1 VVDATVVRRKVSLQD
16 IQTVIQDDRMIDL
29 NISEASELLRRK
41 EVSPVELANACL
53 DRIERLNPVL
63 NAFITVTHES
73 ARAQAR
79 VAEDEIQR
87 GEWRGLLHGIPIGL
101 KDLIDT
107 AGVRTTCG
115 SALFADRVP
124 TEDAFVVQR
133 LKRAG
138 AVLLGKQNLQEFA
151 YGGTSASSHYGAVH
165 NPWDP
170 DHIAGGSSGGSAA
183 AVAAGMCFAA
193 IGTDT
198 GGSIREPA
206 AFCGIVG
213 LKPTYGRVNT
223 RGVFPLSWSLDHVG
237 PLCRSVRDAAIMLEA
252 IAGYDALDATCVD
265 WPAEEYAKAFNV
277 KTDFRIGLVRQP
289 FFADL
294 DTDIELAMNEAI
306 EVTRRMSVELKKV
319 DVPAVPTGVQA
330 PEVYAVHKSYYAN
343 SPELYRPWM
352 RERLAQAAAADTA
365 AYVADRFAL
374 ERVRRTVN
382 DVFAE
387 VDLLITPTTPVPPI
401 TIEEASNM
409 SPNPAGELWLRNTR
423 PFNAYGLPTISIPC
437 GFTKAGLPIGLQIA
451 GPRFGEGRVLAFAH
465 AFEQGTDW
473 HKRRIDSLNQ

>member
-1 VVDATVVRRKVSLQD
+1 
-16 IQTVIQDDRMIDL
+16 MIDL
-29 NISEASELLRRK
+29 SISETAELLRQK
-41 EVSPVELANACL
+41 KISPVELTTACL

-63 NAFITVTHES
+63 NAFITVTGES
-73 ARAQAR
+73 AMAEAR
-79 VAEDEIQR
+79 VAEDEIHRDQ
-87 GEWRGLLHGIPIGL
+87 WRGPLHGIPIGL

-124 TEDAFVVQR
+124 TEDAYVVER

-138 AVLLGKQNLQEFA
+138 AVVLGKQNLQEFA
-151 YGGTSASSHYGAVH
+151 YGGTSASSHYGPVH
-165 NPWDP
+165 NPWNVK
-170 DHIAGGSSGGSAA
+170 HIAGGSSGGSAA

-198 GGSIREPA
+198 GGSVREPA

-213 LKPTYGRVNT
+213 LKPTYGRVST
-223 RGVFPLSWSLDHVG
+223 RGVFPLAWSLDHVG
-237 PLCRSVRDAAIMLEA
+237 PLSRTVRDAALMLEVV
-252 IAGYDALDATCVD
+252 AGYDEQDATCFD
-265 WPAEEYAKAFNV
+265 WPTERYAESLSV
-277 KTDFRIGLVRQP
+277 RPDIRIGVVRHP
-289 FFADL
+289 FFEDL
-294 DTDIELAMNEAI
+294 DTDIETAI
-306 EVTRRMSVELKKV
+306 NDAIAVISEMAVEVVEV
-319 DVPAVPTGVQA
+319 DLPSVPTAVQA
-330 PEVYAVHKSYYAN
+330 PEVYAVHKDYYAR

-365 AYVADRFAL
+365 AYVTDRLAL

-401 TIEEASNM
+401 TIAEATNM

-451 GPRFGEGRVLAFAH
+451 GPRFGESKVLAFAY
-465 AFEQGTDW
+465 AFEQVTDW
-473 HKRRIDSLNQ
+473 HKRKP

>member
-1 VVDATVVRRKVSLQD
+1 MMD
-16 IQTVIQDDRMIDL
+16 IS
-29 NISEASELLRRK
+29 ISEAAELLRQK
-41 EVSPVELANACL
+41 KISPVDLATACL
-53 DRIERLNPVL
+53 DRIDRLNPIL

-73 ARAQAR
+73 AMAQAR

-87 GEWRGLLHGIPIGL
+87 GEWRGPLHGIPIGL

-107 AGVRTTCG
+107 DGVRTTCG

-133 LKRAG
+133 LKCAG
-138 AVLLGKQNLQEFA
+138 VVLLGKQNLQEFA

-165 NPWDP
+165 NPWNP
-170 DHIAGGSSGGSAA
+170 KHIAGGSSGGSAA
-183 AVAAGMCFAA
+183 AVAAGMCFGA
-193 IGTDT
+193 IGSDT

-213 LKPTYGRVNT
+213 LKPTYGRVST

-237 PLCRSVRDAAIMLEA
+237 PICRNVRDTALVLEV
-252 IAGYDALDATCVD
+252 IAGYDVLDATSVD
-265 WPAEEYAKAFNV
+265 WPTEQYANAFNV
-277 KTDFRIGLVRQP
+277 KTDFRIGVRIGVARQP

-294 DTDIELAMNEAI
+294 DRDIELAMNQAI
-306 EVTRRMSVELKKV
+306 EVIRRMSLEIIEV
-319 DVPAVPTGVQA
+319 DLPSVPTAVQA
-330 PEVYAVHKSYYAN
+330 PEVYAVHKDYYAN
-343 SPELYRPWM
+343 TPELYRPWM
-352 RERLAQAAAADTA
+352 RERLAQAATIDTA
-365 AYVADRFAL
+365 SYVTDRFAL

-382 DVFAE
+382 DVFAK

-409 SPNPAGELWLRNTR
+409 SPNPAGEVWLRNTR
-423 PFNAYGLPTISIPC
+423 PFNAYGLPTISIPT

-451 GPRFGEGRVLAFAH
+451 GPRLGEGRVLRFAH
-465 AFEQGTDW
+465 AFEQATDW
-473 HKRRIDSLNQ
+473 HKRAPTLAHLR

>member
-1 VVDATVVRRKVSLQD
+1 
-16 IQTVIQDDRMIDL
+16 MIGL
-29 NISEASELLRRK
+29 SISEAAELLRQK
-41 EVSPVELANACL
+41 KISPVDLAGACL

-63 NAFITVTHES
+63 NAFITVTHEG
-73 ARAQAR
+73 AMAQAR

-87 GEWRGLLHGIPIGL
+87 GKWRGPLHGIPIGL

-138 AVLLGKQNLQEFA
+138 AVLVGKQNLQEFA

-165 NPWDP
+165 NPWNP
-170 DHIAGGSSGGSAA
+170 KHIAGGSSGGSAA
-183 AVAAGMCFAA
+183 AVAAGMCFGA
-193 IGTDT
+193 IGSDT

-213 LKPTYGRVNT
+213 LKPTYGRVST

-237 PLCRSVRDAAIMLEA
+237 PICRNVRDAALMLEA
-252 IAGYDALDATCVD
+252 IAGYDVLDVTCVD
-265 WPAEEYAKAFNV
+265 WPAEQYAKALSVNA
-277 KTDFRIGLVRQP
+277 DFRIGLVRQP
-289 FFADL
+289 FFEDL
-294 DTDIELAMNEAI
+294 DRDIELAINEAI
-306 EVTRRMSVELKKV
+306 EVIRRMSHMSSQVIEVLL
-319 DVPAVPTGVQA
+319 PSVPTAVQA
-330 PEVYAVHKSYYAN
+330 PEVYAIHKDYYAN

-352 RERLAQAAAADTA
+352 RERLAQAATVDTV

-409 SPNPAGELWLRNTR
+409 SPNPAGEIWLRNTR
-423 PFNAYGLPTISIPC
+423 PFNAYGLPTISIPS
-437 GFTKAGLPIGLQIA
+437 GFTSAGLPIGLQIA
-451 GPRFGEGRVLAFAH
+451 GPRFGEGSVLAFAH
-465 AFEQGTDW
+465 AFEQATDW
-473 HKRRIDSLNQ
+473 HKPAPTLPHLQ

>member
-1 VVDATVVRRKVSLQD
+1 
-16 IQTVIQDDRMIDL
+16 MIDL
-29 NISEASELLRRK
+29 SISEAAELLRQK
-41 EVSPVELANACL
+41 KISPVDLATDCL

-63 NAFITVTHES
+63 NTFITVTHES
-73 ARAQAR
+73 AMAQAR

-87 GEWRGLLHGIPIGL
+87 GEWRGPLHGIPVGL

-124 TEDAFVVQR
+124 TEDAEVAQR

-151 YGGTSASSHYGAVH
+151 YGGTCVSSHFGAVH
-165 NPWDP
+165 NPWNP
-170 DHIAGGSSGGSAA
+170 KHIAGGSSGGSAA
-183 AVAAGMCFAA
+183 AVAAGMCFGA
-193 IGTDT
+193 IGSDT

-213 LKPTYGRVNT
+213 LKPTYGRVST

-237 PLCRSVRDAAIMLEA
+237 PICRNVRDAALMLEA
-252 IAGYDALDATCVD
+252 IAGYDVLDATCVD
-265 WPAEEYAKAFNV
+265 WPTEKYANALSS
-277 KTDFRIGLVRQP
+277 KTDFRVGLVRQP
-289 FFADL
+289 FFEDL
-294 DTDIELAMNEAI
+294 DRDIELAMNEAI
-306 EVTRRMSVELKKV
+306 EVIRRMSAVSEARPSGRASSLEVTEVEL
-319 DVPAVPTGVQA
+319 PSVPTAVQA
-330 PEVYAVHKSYYAN
+330 PEVYAVHKDYYAN

-352 RERLAQAAAADTA
+352 RARLAQAATADTG

-409 SPNPAGELWLRNTR
+409 SPNPAGEVWLRNTR

-451 GPRFGEGRVLAFAH
+451 GPRFGEGRVLRFAH
-465 AFEQGTDW
+465 AFEQSTDW
-473 HKRRIDSLNQ
+473 HKRMPTLAESEPPA

>member
-1 VVDATVVRRKVSLQD
+1 
-16 IQTVIQDDRMIDL
+16 MIDL
-29 NISEASELLRRK
+29 SISEAAELLRQK
-41 EVSPVELANACL
+41 KISPVDLTAACL

-63 NAFITVTHES
+63 NAFITVTREG
-73 ARAQAR
+73 AMAGAR

-87 GEWRGLLHGIPIGL
+87 GQWRGPLHGIPIGL

-115 SALFADRVP
+115 SALFADQVP
-124 TEDAFVVQR
+124 TEDAYVVQR

-151 YGGTSASSHYGAVH
+151 YGGTSASSHFGAVH
-165 NPWDP
+165 NPWNP
-170 DHIAGGSSGGSAA
+170 KHIAGGSSGGSAA
-183 AVAAGMCFAA
+183 AVAAGMCFGA
-193 IGTDT
+193 IGSDT

-206 AFCGIVG
+206 AFCGVVG
-213 LKPTYGRVNT
+213 LKPTYGRVST

-237 PLCRSVRDAAIMLEA
+237 PICRNVRDAALMLEA
-252 IAGYDALDATCVD
+252 IAGYDALDPTCVD
-265 WPAEEYAKAFNV
+265 WPIEQYANALSS
-277 KTDFRIGLVRQP
+277 KTDFRRGLRIGLARQP
-289 FFADL
+289 FFEDL
-294 DTDIELAMNEAI
+294 DADIELAINEAI
-306 EVTRRMSVELKKV
+306 EVIRKMSAVSEARPSGRASSLEVIEV
-319 DVPAVPTGVQA
+319 DLPSVPTAVQA
-330 PEVYAVHKSYYAN
+330 PEVYAVHTNYYAN

-352 RERLAQAAAADTA
+352 RERLAQAANADTA
-365 AYVADRFAL
+365 SYVADRFAL
-374 ERVRRTVN
+374 ERVRRTIS
-382 DVFAE
+382 DVFTE

-409 SPNPAGELWLRNTR
+409 SPNPAGEIWLRNTR

-465 AFEQGTDW
+465 VFEQATDW
-473 HKRRIDSLNQ
+473 HKRAPTALPKK